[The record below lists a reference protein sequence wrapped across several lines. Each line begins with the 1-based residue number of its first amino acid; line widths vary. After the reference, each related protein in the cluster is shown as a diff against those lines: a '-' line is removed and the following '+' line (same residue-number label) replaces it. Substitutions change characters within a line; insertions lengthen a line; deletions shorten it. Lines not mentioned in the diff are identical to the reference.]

1 MEAMALS
8 AIMWANIVP
17 LDWGGS
23 LLMVRQFVWIP
34 FPEKLQLLYLK
45 TSAKLIQQMYIA
57 QESQNFHK
65 TSKNLK
71 NPPDLN
77 N

>member
-8 AIMWANIVP
+8 AIMWAIIVP

-23 LLMVRQFVWIP
+23 LLMVRQFVWML

-45 TSAKLIQQMYIA
+45 ASAKLIQQMCIA